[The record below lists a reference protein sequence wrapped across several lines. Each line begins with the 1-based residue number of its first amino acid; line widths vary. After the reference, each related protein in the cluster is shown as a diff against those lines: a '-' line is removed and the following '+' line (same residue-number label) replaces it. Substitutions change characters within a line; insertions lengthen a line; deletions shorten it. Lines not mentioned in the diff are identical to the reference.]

1 MIPPRTDPT
10 VVIKANFHA
19 FFGFDKHM
27 GNNITSG
34 GIGKKD
40 DSATLRKNK

>member
-1 MIPPRTDPT
+1 MPPSTEPI
-10 VVIKANFHA
+10 VVIRANRHA
-19 FFGFDKHM
+19 FVGFDKHM

-40 DSATLRKNK
+40 DSETLKINK

>member
-1 MIPPRTDPT
+1 M
-10 VVIKANFHA
+10 VVMRANRHA
-19 FFGFDKHM
+19 FVGFDKHM

-40 DSATLRKNK
+40 DSETLKINK